1 MMDAGIH
8 RNIPEATY
16 HADPC
21 EAPSLSSSIAKLL
34 VRRSPLHAWH
44 AHPRLNPDHEPWDG
58 NAAMDA
64 GTILHKLLLG
74 AGAEIEPILV
84 RHGDKHERAGELV
97 TDWKTKAAQD
107 AAAAA
112 REAGKIPVLPHALQA
127 LHSAAAAARRQLERH
142 PEGKML
148 FEPGQPEATLLWREG
163 PIWCRARVDWLLDD
177 PRLPPLDLKTTK
189 LSAAPA
195 TWERRVQ
202 LEYAFQDAFYRRGLR
217 ALGHGGRHAMR
228 FLVVEQEAPF
238 GVSVLA
244 PAPSLEILADAEV
257 DRAIRLWTRC
267 IEADDWPGYPRFTA
281 HVEAKPWQ
289 AQEAEMRELNDEIM
303 EAAQ

>member
-1 MMDAGIH
+1 VIGIH
-8 RNIPEATY
+8 YGIPEATY

-21 EAPSLSSSIAKLL
+21 PAPSLSNSIGKLL

-44 AHPRLNPDHEPWDG
+44 AHPRLNPDHEAQDD

-84 RHGDKHERAGELV
+84 RYGPKHERAGELV
-97 TDWKTKAAQD
+97 TDWKTKAAQE
-107 AAAAA
+107 AADAA
-112 REAGKIPVLPHALQA
+112 REAGKIPVLPHTLQS
-127 LHSAAAAARRQLERH
+127 LCAASAAARRQLERH

-148 FEPGQPEATLLWREG
+148 FEPGKPEATLVWREG
-163 PIWCRARVDWLLDD
+163 AAWCRARVDWLLDD

-189 LSAAPA
+189 LSAAPEA
-195 TWERRVQ
+195 WERRVQ
-202 LEYAFQDAFYRRGLR
+202 IEYAFQDAFYRRGLR
-217 ALGHGGRHAMR
+217 ALGHGGRQPMR
-228 FLVVEQEAPF
+228 FLVVEQEAPY

-244 PAPSLEILADAEV
+244 PAPSLAILAEAEV
-257 DRAIRLWTRC
+257 DRAIRIWTQC
-267 IEADDWPGYPRFTA
+267 IERNEWPGYPPFTA

-289 AQEAEMRELNDEIM
+289 AQAAAERDLRDEIM
-303 EAAQ
+303 ENAQ